1 MPMTRS
7 RREGKRAAPNA
18 AAKPMVSSSTE
29 AVVPSCDKLM
39 CRCASNAPS
48 TIGCTPGIK
57 IPIVPTN
64 TMAVICIA
72 AGRGPIQ
79 TPDCASFIVAIL
91 VQLGSDSTWQC
102 SAMNGWMEWTMAAST
117 GRDLELRR
125 RAEAVIPGGMYGHQS
140 TVLLPDGYPQFF
152 SRGEGAYLWDVDGT
166 RYLDLMC
173 AYGPQLFGYAHE
185 AIDAAAVKQMR
196 RGDPLTGPTELMV
209 ELAERMTAMV
219 KHAQWAMFCK
229 NGTDATTMALVT
241 ARAHTRRKTVVIA
254 KGTYHG
260 AAPWCT
266 PRPAGTTPEDRA
278 NQIFCS
284 YNDSESLEAAVAR
297 AAGDLAAIFASPF
310 KHDAFVDQAM
320 PDPAYARRA
329 RELCDEHGAL
339 LVVDDVRGG
348 LRLARDCSWSTVGV
362 QPDLSS
368 WGKCIANGH
377 PISALLGAEKVRAA
391 AASLFVTGSFWYAA
405 SPMAAALVT
414 LRLVAQSDYLE
425 RIERLGGKL
434 RSGLD
439 ERASA
444 SGFDLR
450 QTGPAQMP
458 LFLFDEDPDLR
469 FGFFWCS
476 EMLKRGVYV
485 HPWHNMFLS
494 GAMTD
499 LDIESA
505 LDAATAAFTVMK
517 TKRAM

>member
-1 MPMTRS
+1 
-7 RREGKRAAPNA
+7 
-18 AAKPMVSSSTE
+18 
-29 AVVPSCDKLM
+29 
-39 CRCASNAPS
+39 
-48 TIGCTPGIK
+48 
-57 IPIVPTN
+57 
-64 TMAVICIA
+64 
-72 AGRGPIQ
+72 
-79 TPDCASFIVAIL
+79 
-91 VQLGSDSTWQC
+91 
-102 SAMNGWMEWTMAAST
+102 MAASMS
-117 GRDLELRR
+117 RDQELRL

-140 TVLLPDGYPQFF
+140 VALLPDDYPQFF
-152 SRGEGAYLWDVDGT
+152 SHGEGAYLWDVNSR

-185 AIDAAAVKQMR
+185 EIDAAAIEQMR

-209 ELAERMTAMV
+209 SLAERMTAMV

-241 ARAHTRRKTVVIA
+241 ARAHTRRKTVVLA
-254 KGTYHG
+254 KGAYHG

-266 PRPAGTTPEDRA
+266 PRLSGTTAEDRA

-284 YNDSESLEAAVAR
+284 YNDIESLEAAVAK
-297 AAGDLAAIFASPF
+297 AGSDLAAIFASPF
-310 KHDAFVDQAM
+310 KHDAFVDQAL
-320 PDPAYARRA
+320 PEAAYARRA
-329 RELCDEHGAL
+329 RELCDQRGAL

-348 LRLARDCSWSTVGV
+348 LRIARDCSWSTVGV

-377 PISALLGAEKVRAA
+377 PISALLGSEKARDA
-391 AASLFVTGSFWYAA
+391 AASIFVTGSFWYAA

-444 SGFDLR
+444 SGFRLR

-469 FGFFWCS
+469 FGFFWSS

-499 LDIESA
+499 LDIDAA
-505 LDAATAAFTVMK
+505 LDAAAGAFTMLK
-517 TKRAM
+517 SKRATIKPSRKLQAFFAPKAPDAVGT